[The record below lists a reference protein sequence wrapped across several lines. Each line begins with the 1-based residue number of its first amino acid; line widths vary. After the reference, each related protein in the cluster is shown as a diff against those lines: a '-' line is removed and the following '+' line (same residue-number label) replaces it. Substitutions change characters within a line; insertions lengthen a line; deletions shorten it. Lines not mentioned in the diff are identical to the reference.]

1 MMVLI
6 VGDVSDW
13 IVDYLI
19 NSLASINGFKNDVK
33 LCNLNWIEFFWFKL
47 WNKI

>member
-6 VGDVSDW
+6 DGDVSDW

-19 NSLASINGFKNDVK
+19 NSLASINRFKTK
-33 LCNLNWIEFFWFKL
+33 LNCANLNSIE
-47 WNKI
+47 